1 MTKIDSNCIVYPN
14 EQDGQL
20 QTELD
25 SQARLAEQ
33 LNSSLL
39 TKDSQLKL
47 AREDNRQDRK
57 LMMKNYF

>member
-47 AREDNRQDRK
+47 AREDNRQD
-57 LMMKNYF
+57 